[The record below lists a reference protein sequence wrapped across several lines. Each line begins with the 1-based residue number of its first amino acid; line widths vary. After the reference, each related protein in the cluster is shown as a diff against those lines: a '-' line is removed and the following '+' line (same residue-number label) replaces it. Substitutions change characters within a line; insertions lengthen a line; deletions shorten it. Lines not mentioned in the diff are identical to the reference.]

1 MKKMQN
7 KTQTHSSPKQRR
19 DDESPRTARSSQLPR
34 LLALSFMLCRCF
46 LPMRTLYLSLLSLF
60 LSLFLSVFSSS
71 FAFFAPSS
79 FFTFFSND
87 ILSLFPAKLRASSP
101 HRPAAH
107 GPKHTRYGS
116 FSRRST
122 TTTTTSLLL
131 LPLLLLLLLLLLA
144 HSHRHSRRAARP

>member
-7 KTQTHSSPKQRR
+7 KTQTHSPKQRR

-46 LPMRTLYLSLLSLF
+46 LPMRTLCLSLLSLF

-79 FFTFFSND
+79 FFTFFRVSSLFPFLSLLIFTFPSFTPIPLEANISRAKITLVQGVPLISLD
-87 ILSLFPAKLRASSP
+87 ELSLFSSFTLFFRTCKRDISVMP
-101 HRPAAH
+101 IYR
-107 GPKHTRYGS
+107 T
-116 FSRRST
+116 
-122 TTTTTSLLL
+122 L
-131 LPLLLLLLLLLLA
+131 
-144 HSHRHSRRAARP
+144 